1 MSYSTI
7 LYLGDKLKCYLP
19 PPATE
24 KRKKLKDFET
34 MLRTDCDKLFSPD
47 DSPEY
52 RQSQVTQILNIGDR
66 QVFC

>member
-1 MSYSTI
+1 MSYLII
-7 LYLGDKLKCYLP
+7 LCLGDKLKCYLP

-47 DSPEY
+47 DTPEY
-52 RQSQVTQILNIGDR
+52 RQSQVR
-66 QVFC
+66 QK